1 MTTKLTQATVSRLS
15 EEHPTGTQIYDS
27 EAKGL
32 RLVVGKRGISYKHVG
47 RINDGTDRYVSII
60 IGRTDE
66 VSLRGAR
73 ERSAEIRL
81 ALRRGDDPRTKKVA
95 VPTIAEALERYLAGR
110 PELSERT
117 TSWYRRKVQGPLDS
131 LRRLPADRIDRE
143 AVRSLHE
150 RLTKKSGPYCA
161 NGAMRVL
168 KLLLNDVARTH
179 DLPPNPV
186 TRGVRMNKEQA
197 RDWAVGPDEMPRL
210 WRRLDAMEDRVRR
223 ACWLLM
229 LTTGLRST
237 NARTARLEHLDD
249 DGVLLVPRA
258 KSGRSFHLPLPRL
271 MIQELGEVRELTTPL
286 ESPFI
291 FPSANSRSGHI
302 EQMVRLKSFPY
313 APHQMRHTYRTHA
326 LEAGVDFQSV
336 TMLMDHANT
345 HVSFNYVTR
354 SHLVGHLRE
363 CQERISVRLQSLRG
377 FVKAPSL
384 QGSFKHQE

>member
-1 MTTKLTQATVSRLS
+1 MTTKLTQAIVYGLA
-15 EEHPTGTQIYDS
+15 EDHPTSAQIYDS

-32 RLVVGKRGISYKHVG
+32 RLVVGKRSISYKHVG
-47 RINDGTDRYVSII
+47 RINDGTDRYVSIM

-73 ERSAEIRL
+73 ERSAELRL

-95 VPTIAEALERYLAGR
+95 VPTIADALERYLEGR
-110 PELSERT
+110 PDLSERT
-117 TSWYRRKVQGPLDS
+117 ASWYRQKVNGSLSS
-131 LRRLPADRIDRE
+131 LRKLPVDRIDRE

-150 RLTKKSGPYCA
+150 RLTKNSGPYCA

-186 TRGVRMNKEQA
+186 TRGVRMNKERA
-197 RDWAVGPDEMPRL
+197 RDWAVGPDDMPLL
-210 WRRLDAMEDRVRR
+210 WRRLDSMEDRVRR

-237 NARTARLEHLDD
+237 NARSARWEHLDD
-249 DGVLLVPRA
+249 DGVLFIPRA

-271 MIQELGEVRELTTPL
+271 MIQELGEVQDLTKPF

-291 FPSANSRSGHI
+291 FPSTTAKSGHI
-302 EQMVRLKSFPY
+302 EQMVRIKSFPY

-345 HVSFNYVTR
+345 HVSFSYVTR
-354 SHLVGHLRE
+354 AHLIGHLRE
-363 CQERISVRLQSLRG
+363 CQERVCSRLNSYRQLNFGQR
-377 FVKAPSL
+377 
-384 QGSFKHQE
+384 

>member
-1 MTTKLTQATVSRLS
+1 MTTKLTQATVHRLA
-15 EEHPTGTQIYDS
+15 EDHPSGTQIYDS

-32 RLVVGKRGISYKHVG
+32 RLVLGKRGISYKHVG
-47 RINDGTDRYVSII
+47 RINDGTDRYVSIM

-66 VSLRGAR
+66 VSLRSAR
-73 ERSAEIRL
+73 ERSAELRL

-95 VPTIAEALERYLAGR
+95 VPTIAEALERYLDGR
-110 PELSERT
+110 PDLSERT
-117 TSWYRRKVQGPLDS
+117 VSWYRQKVDGS
-131 LRRLPADRIDRE
+131 LGGLCSLPADRIDRE
-143 AVRSLHE
+143 TVRSLHE

-179 DLPPNPV
+179 DLQPNPV

-197 RDWAVGPDEMPRL
+197 RDWAVGPKEMPIL
-210 WRRLDAMEDRVRR
+210 WRRLDAMEGRLRR

-237 NARTARLEHLDD
+237 NARSVRWEHLQD
-249 DGVLLVPRA
+249 DGVLFIPRA
-258 KSGRSFHLPLPRL
+258 KSGRSFHLPLPHL
-271 MIQELGEVRELTTPL
+271 MIQELGEVRELTKPL

-291 FPSANSRSGHI
+291 FPSTKAKSGHI
-302 EQMVRLKSFPY
+302 EQMVRIKSFPY

-336 TMLMDHANT
+336 TMLMDHANA

-354 SHLVGHLRE
+354 AHLTGHLRD
-363 CQERISVRLQSLRG
+363 CQELVCKRILSYRG
-377 FVKAPSL
+377 RM
-384 QGSFKHQE
+384 SF